1 MSRKWVYG
9 KQDWKTYE
17 RGQENCY
24 LMTNGLGGFSS
35 MTMTG
40 SVARNDHAFF
50 MACTKA
56 PNNRYNMVHR
66 LAEKLRIGDREYV
79 LSSQQ
84 SADGKV
90 EDGYRYLS
98 EFSYEDTPMWRFHV
112 NGVEIVKEAA
122 MKNGENTIVL
132 AYSIINRTRGE
143 ARLTVTPFYQFTPKG
158 KEPDAGQ
165 KFEWREIR
173 NSGINGTACRIESN
187 DLSLE
192 LITDGQV
199 SGIGPVW
206 ETYFYS
212 YDACDGRRDTG
223 SAAACHQV
231 SICVESGCE
240 KILSIIYRMDGS
252 GADKGQESSG
262 DPANT
267 PREMADASGGI
278 DSSREITDSPREM
291 AAQIIEG
298 LQDAFISLPQFIQ
311 AGFCDKQ
318 LVASLVFCLFLFAD
332 AIFFIQ
338 RFQAAADCFFFHAA
352 VFSKQNRCIF
362 FGLKIEMSQKFTF
375 TDSQY

>member
-122 MKNGENTIVL
+122 MKNGENTAAL
-132 AYSIINRTRGE
+132 TYRIINRTRGE

-158 KEPDAGQ
+158 KEPEAGQ

-187 DLSLE
+187 DLSME

-206 ETYFYS
+206 ETYL
-212 YDACDGRRDTG
+212 RVTG
-223 SAAACHQV
+223 EGIPAPPLRATRSV
-231 SICVESGCE
+231 SVW
-240 KILSIIYRMDGS
+240 R
-252 GADKGQESSG
+252 
-262 DPANT
+262 
-267 PREMADASGGI
+267 
-278 DSSREITDSPREM
+278 
-291 AAQIIEG
+291 
-298 LQDAFISLPQFIQ
+298 
-311 AGFCDKQ
+311 
-318 LVASLVFCLFLFAD
+318 
-332 AIFFIQ
+332 
-338 RFQAAADCFFFHAA
+338 AA
-352 VFSKQNRCIF
+352 VKKYSLSYTGWTGAARTKDRKAVEIRQILHGRWRMLP
-362 FGLKIEMSQKFTF
+362 GG
-375 TDSQY
+375 

>member
-1 MSRKWVYG
+1 
-9 KQDWKTYE
+9 
-17 RGQENCY
+17 
-24 LMTNGLGGFSS
+24 

-122 MKNGENTIVL
+122 MKNGENTAALTYRIR
-132 AYSIINRTRGE
+132 NRTRGE
-143 ARLTVTPFYQFTPKG
+143 ARLTVIPFYQFAPKG

-187 DLSLE
+187 DLSME

-231 SICVESGCE
+231 SVCVESGCE

-278 DSSREITDSPREM
+278 DSFPGRWRHGS
-291 AAQIIEG
+291 
-298 LQDAFISLPQFIQ
+298 
-311 AGFCDKQ
+311 
-318 LVASLVFCLFLFAD
+318 
-332 AIFFIQ
+332 
-338 RFQAAADCFFFHAA
+338 
-352 VFSKQNRCIF
+352 
-362 FGLKIEMSQKFTF
+362 
-375 TDSQY
+375 